1 MKRINLKSIVL
12 LILIITIISFGL
24 TGCMDTG
31 TVRIII
37 KNDYNRYTIYM
48 DGDDYSGLRLGTTD
62 YNGTG
67 IFDYIPIG
75 FHSFYAVR
83 TDFSRDGWAHKT
95 IYIGNND
102 IEIYTFSKKSV
113 DIH

>member
-67 IFDYIPIG
+67 IFYYIPIG

-83 TDFSRDGWAHKT
+83 TDFSRDGWANK
-95 IYIGNND
+95 IVYIGDND
-102 IEIYTFSKKSV
+102 IEIYTSSKKSV
-113 DIH
+113 NIH